1 MRIRINKPISSV
13 WPVTMALFLRRKEEE
28 PTFYQSRRSRKWH
41 CFPRWA
47 KGLEHRNLPETS
59 IKAIRVLKDS
69 NAKLLNNDTLNL
81 LETTKSS
88 IRDGRDDEKGHDS
101 ISLAESA
108 QWKSLPNQLMIFGP
122 DEDFWL
128 ELSC

>member
-1 MRIRINKPISSV
+1 LAANDGSFSTEEGGRGQPSISHAEAENGIASQGG
-13 WPVTMALFLRRKEEE
+13 AN
-28 PTFYQSRRSRKWH
+28 
-41 CFPRWA
+41 
-47 KGLEHRNLPETS
+47 GLENRSLPEMS
-59 IKAIRVLKDS
+59 IEAIRVLKDS